1 MPSALAVAVV
11 VSVLVGYLLGSIPF
25 GLIVAR
31 LRRVDLRT
39 VGSGNIGATN
49 AARAL
54 GRGFGVLVLVLDAA
68 KAALPILAA
77 RHFFRDAPHR
87 EWIEVGVALAA
98 FLGHLFPVFAG
109 FRGGKGVATAFG
121 SFVALAPLPAL
132 LGLATYALLV
142 GVTRISSIGS
152 ICAVLSFPIWLRVFA
167 ASRACFALAGAFLVM
182 ILLKHRGNIA
192 RLWRRQ
198 EQRV

>member
-1 MPSALAVAVV
+1 MPSAPVIAVV
-11 VSVLVGYLLGSIPF
+11 VAVGYLLGSIPF
-25 GLIVAR
+25 GLLVAR
-31 LRRVDLRT
+31 LRNIDLRS

-54 GRGFGVLVLVLDAA
+54 GRGWGVLVLVLDAA

-77 RHFFRDAPHR
+77 RHLFHDDPRR

-121 SFVALAPLPAL
+121 SFVALAPMPAL
-132 LGLATYALLV
+132 LGLVTYALLV

-152 ICAVLSFPIWLRVFA
+152 ICAVLSFPIWLRVFS

>member
-1 MPSALAVAVV
+1 MPSAPVVAVV
-11 VSVLVGYLLGSIPF
+11 VAVLCGYLLGSIPF
-25 GLIVAR
+25 GLLVAR
-31 LRRVDLRT
+31 LRNIDLRS

-54 GRGFGVLVLVLDAA
+54 GKGWGVLVLGLDAA
-68 KAALPILAA
+68 KAAVPILAA
-77 RHFFRDAPHR
+77 RHFFRDDPRR

-132 LGLATYALLV
+132 LGLLTYALLV
-142 GVTRISSIGS
+142 GVTRISSVGS
-152 ICAVLSFPIWLRVFA
+152 ICAVLSFPIWLRVFS
-167 ASRACFALAGAFLVM
+167 ASRACFVLAAAFLVM